1 MALPVRTNI
10 QPWILRTSEGRDPLI
25 RISPA
30 LFKKW
35 VHGVVV
41 VAHESRGDTKVGLGA
56 AVVVG
61 VPMADEVPTVN
72 PAVDTVA
79 VEVLIN
85 VDPLPISPV
94 GSSFNTHTSASP
106 APKYAVSPATT
117 YLPSTVCRIAT
128 AELLSFPP

>member
-1 MALPVRTNI
+1 MK
-10 QPWILRTSEGRDPLI
+10 EC
-25 RISPA
+25 
-30 LFKKW
+30 
-35 VHGVVV
+35 VHGAVV

-56 AVVVG
+56 TVVVG
-61 VPMADEVPTVN
+61 VTMADEDPTAN
-72 PAVDTVA
+72 PAVTAVA

-106 APKYAVSPATT
+106 TPKYAVSPAIT
-117 YLPSTVCRIAT
+117 YRPSKVCRTAT

>member
-1 MALPVRTNI
+1 
-10 QPWILRTSEGRDPLI
+10 
-25 RISPA
+25 
-30 LFKKW
+30 
-35 VHGVVV
+35 VVV

-56 AVVVG
+56 TVVVG
-61 VPMADEVPTVN
+61 VTMADEVPTVN
-72 PAVDTVA
+72 PAVAAIA

-94 GSSFNTHTSASP
+94 GSSFNMQTSASP

-117 YLPSTVCRIAT
+117 YPPSEVWRIPM